1 MKILITGTS
10 GYFGG
15 LFLKKM
21 IADKKITKIYAL
33 DVAKKPKDID
43 DTKIVWVRANL
54 ATDDWEKEILKD
66 GAPEVVFHFA
76 FWIRSRY
83 GKIKEQ
89 ERENLENC
97 RRVANFCFDNDVT
110 KLIYFS
116 SAAAYGAKKE
126 NIGKLLNESDLL
138 EEVKYPYGAQK
149 RKAEDLM
156 REIALRRRGQT
167 QILIIRPA
175 SIWGPEAEK
184 KKKIGLMNL
193 LKKAL
198 PILPFANS
206 FWARQ
211 YVYEQ
216 DLIKAVELLAF
227 DKIEGNYEVF
237 NLAAP
242 DILATKDM
250 ARLLNKKTFFV
261 PAFLIKIVFFFGW
274 HLTRGI
280 VPTPSG
286 AEMSFTWPINM
297 DGSKITELGFRY
309 SMSSAD
315 IFCGKW

>member
-21 IADKKITKIYAL
+21 IADKKITKIYAI
-33 DVAKKPKDID
+33 DVAKKPEGVD
-43 DTKIVWVRANL
+43 DPKIVWIRANL

-66 GAPEVVFHFA
+66 GALETVFHFA
-76 FWIRSRY
+76 FWIRGRY
-83 GKIKEQ
+83 GKIKIQ
-89 ERENLENC
+89 ERENLDNC
-97 RRVANFCFDNDVT
+97 RRVTNFCFDNNVK

-126 NIGKLLNESDLL
+126 NVGKLLNESDLL
-138 EEVKYPYGAQK
+138 EEVRYPYGVQK
-149 RKAEDLM
+149 HKVEDLM
-156 REIALRRRGQT
+156 REIALRRQKQT

-198 PILPFANS
+198 PVLPLVNQ

-216 DLIKAVELLAF
+216 DLIIAVELLAF
-227 DKIEGNYEVF
+227 GKIENDYEVF

-242 DILATKDM
+242 DILTTKDM
-250 ARLLNKKTFFV
+250 ARLLGKKTFFV
-261 PAFLIKIVFFFGW
+261 PAFLIKTAFFFGW

-280 VPTPSG
+280 IPTPSG

-297 DGSKITELGFRY
+297 DGSKITKLGFRY